1 MVAAA
6 AAIVS
11 AVGSV
16 VVLVA
21 AVLLCVKKRGSK
33 HGAGAAGRRG
43 GNTGNGKGGA
53 EVEAM
58 SGNETVDMLRNPL
71 REERGDTVGAQWSVR
86 KKAEAAPLRDPTSE
100 ESVSSFAAYGS

>member
-1 MVAAA
+1 MGAA

-33 HGAGAAGRRG
+33 HAGAGGRRG